1 MPAILIF
8 TSAPDLKSARSL
20 AKLLVENKL
29 AACVSF
35 KEGFTS
41 FYRWKGKVENA
52 REVLLFIK
60 SSKKKF
66 VKIKQLINRIHP
78 YEVPELIA
86 LPIVQGSPEY
96 LSWLRRSL
104 K

>member
-8 TSAPDLKSARSL
+8 TSVPDLRSARFL
-20 AKLLVENKL
+20 AKLLVEKRL

-35 KEGFTS
+35 REGFTS
-41 FYRWKGKVENA
+41 VYRWKGKVENA

-66 VKIKQLINRIHP
+66 VKIKQLIRHVHP

-86 LPIVQGSPEY
+86 VPITQGSSEY
-96 LSWLRRSL
+96 LSWLMRSI